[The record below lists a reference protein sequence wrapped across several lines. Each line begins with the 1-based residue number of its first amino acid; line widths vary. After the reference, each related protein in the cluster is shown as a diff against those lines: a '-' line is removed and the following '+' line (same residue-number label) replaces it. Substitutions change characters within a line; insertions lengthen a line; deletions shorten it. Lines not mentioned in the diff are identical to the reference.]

1 MSRVMAL
8 RALHACADSCIT
20 CMQNKSR
27 IDIGRL
33 RRLSSAF
40 GDYTTEGLT
49 ASAEPSMPAGP
60 RQPAPALNKTTADAL
75 KLVFSREGSYAQV
88 CAVGREGAC
97 LGVPCETSH
106 WQSSARAYEQ
116 LEGGVSA

>member
-1 MSRVMAL
+1 MAGHTAHTMSRVVAL
-8 RALHACADSCIT
+8 GALHACADACIA
-20 CMQNKSR
+20 CLQNKSR

-49 ASAEPSMPAGP
+49 ASTQASLPAGP
-60 RQPAPALNKTTADAL
+60 RQPAPALDRTTADAL

-88 CAVGREGAC
+88 CAAGRG
-97 LGVPCETSH
+97 
-106 WQSSARAYEQ
+106 
-116 LEGGVSA
+116 